1 MKAAVK
7 FIWFIFIL
15 SPFMCKG
22 QYHSAFGKNYTEW
35 NFIALY
41 CDAGF
46 VETFIHD
53 KDTVIQNVSYHVLHD
68 FGLLRE
74 SQDHSKLWFRDFNE
88 EEERLIMDLNLNK
101 GDTFS
106 FHLMDLAVDTTY
118 LENNRKIIEFDFIP
132 YHCGYYEK
140 LRFVEGRGL
149 NFSFRFALSG
159 LMDDMW
165 LLRCQTK
172 DSVSENFLT
181 QYFRESCR
189 EGIIAT
195 KNVSEINFTLYP
207 NPADNQINISFD
219 NAKNREIEILDFS
232 GFRQSLLF
240 SADKEVKADIS
251 ALVPGIYYIQ
261 IIEHNTLYASKFLK
275 L

>member
-1 MKAAVK
+1 MKSALK
-7 FIWFIFIL
+7 IIWVFFIL

-22 QYHSAFGKNYTEW
+22 QYHSVFGINYTEW

-41 CDAGF
+41 CDGGF
-46 VETFIHD
+46 VETIIHD
-53 KDTVIQNVSYHVLHD
+53 KDTIIQNITYHVLND
-68 FGLLRE
+68 FGLVRE
-74 SQDHSKLWFRDFNE
+74 SEDHSELWFRAFDKE
-88 EEERLIMDLNLNK
+88 SERLIMDLNLNK
-101 GDTFS
+101 DDTFS
-106 FHLMDLAVDTTY
+106 FGAMDLIVDTTY
-118 LENNRKIIEFDFIP
+118 LENNRKIVEFDFMP

-159 LMDDMW
+159 SMDDMW

-181 QYFRESCR
+181 QYFGESCR

-195 KNVSEINFTLYP
+195 KNISEINFTLYP

-219 NAKNREIEILDFS
+219 NAKNRKIEILDYS

-240 SADKEVKADIS
+240 FADKECKADIS
-251 ALVPGIYYIQ
+251 ALIPGIYFIQ
-261 IIEHNTLYASKFLK
+261 ITEHNSFSVSKFVK